1 MNKKKKTRV
10 PRRPKAKKARQRM
23 AYRAKRRQQNIR
35 RTAEAIRKER
45 RAILAA
51 TDQALIFR
59 ARLEAAGISSC
70 KTVLDLAKSWNAMDS
85 MSRNI
90 LLGWE
95 NGEGLPNV

>member
-1 MNKKKKTRV
+1 MNKKKKTRF
-10 PRRPKAKKARQRM
+10 PRRPKAKKVRQRM
-23 AYRAKRRQQNIR
+23 ADHAKRRQRKVR

-51 TDQALIFR
+51 TNQALIFR

-70 KTVLDLAKSWNAMDS
+70 KTVLALAEAWDS
-85 MSRNI
+85 LDNMSRNI

>member
-1 MNKKKKTRV
+1 MNKKTRV
-10 PRRPKAKKARQRM
+10 PRQSKAKKVRQRM
-23 AYRAKRRQQNIR
+23 ADRAKRRQQNIR
-35 RTAEAIRKER
+35 HTAEAIRKER

-51 TDQALIFR
+51 TNQALIFR

-70 KTVLDLAKSWNAMDS
+70 KTVLALTEAWNSLDS